1 MKQQQNQ
8 RDPSRQPAQL
18 ARDDDEGAAQCL
30 AGVRLPDLSLSS
42 TASGRIVLSRLAART
57 VLYVYPMT
65 RRPDAPLPEEW
76 DLIPGAGGCTAEACA
91 FRDHHADLRSAGVDV
106 FGLSCQTTA
115 DQQEAVARL
124 HLPFPLLSDDRL
136 ELASALQLPT
146 FSIHG
151 QRLFKRLTLVV
162 HAGVVEHVFYP
173 VFSPDWH
180 AEQVLS
186 WLREHPRR

>member
-1 MKQQQNQ
+1 M
-8 RDPSRQPAQL
+8 
-18 ARDDDEGAAQCL
+18 
-30 AGVRLPDLSLSS
+30 
-42 TASGRIVLSRLAART
+42 
-57 VLYVYPMT
+57 
-65 RRPDAPLPEEW
+65 
-76 DLIPGAGGCTAEACA
+76 
-91 FRDHHADLRSAGVDV
+91 